1 MNANSKASIG
11 FEAFF
16 FVGED
21 CNNDDI
27 ISFNKMVTYSRKVQT
42 TTGREWTPDNSF
54 DMGLIENVAESSI
67 NFELALAGGQTDGER
82 RSKL

>member
-27 ISFNKMVTYSRKVQT
+27 KSLDKTVTYSRNIPT

-67 NFELALAGGQTDGER
+67 NFELARAGGQTDGER
-82 RSKL
+82 RSTI

>member
-21 CNNDDI
+21 CNNDI
-27 ISFNKMVTYSRKVQT
+27 ISLDKTVTYSRNVPT
-42 TTGREWTPDNSF
+42 TTGREWTPDNRF

-67 NFELALAGGQTDGER
+67 NFELALAGGLTDGER
-82 RSKL
+82 RFKI